1 MNKRNRGAEQSRG
14 ADTSCV
20 YAGIRGELARLG
32 LAKTDLDRRGIFMA
46 DLDREARRL
55 LAERGGPIV
64 GIVAELLGVCPSI
77 AFRSRESGAS

>member
-1 MNKRNRGAEQSRG
+1 MNRQNRATERSRG

-64 GIVAELLGVCPSI
+64 GIVAELL
-77 AFRSRESGAS
+77 A

>member
-1 MNKRNRGAEQSRG
+1 MNQRNRGAQQGRG

-64 GIVAELLGVCPSI
+64 GVLAELLGICPT
-77 AFRSRESGAS
+77 RV